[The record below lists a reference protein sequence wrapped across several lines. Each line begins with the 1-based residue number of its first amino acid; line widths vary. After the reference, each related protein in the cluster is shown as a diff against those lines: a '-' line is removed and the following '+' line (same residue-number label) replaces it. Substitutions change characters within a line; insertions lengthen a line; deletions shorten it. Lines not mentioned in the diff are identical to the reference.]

1 MIFSNKKPKIISK
14 SETYKTVIYSHVNSN
29 KSNFIIEENWH
40 LLRWLNMIG
49 KKKEMGFGFVRDPA
63 HMKGM
68 YKTLMQSATKLK
80 RTNDDIY
87 EAVALWCSNRAEA
100 EEKYGHIS
108 DWDVSCVTDMS
119 YLFHGKLLFNDD
131 ISRWNVYNVTNMCGM
146 FSLAHSFNQ
155 PIGNWNVSKVTDMSL
170 MFGCAYVFNQ
180 PIGNWNVS
188 NVMDM
193 DRMFQGTREF
203 NQHVGDWN
211 VSKVFNMEFMFSNT
225 HAFNQSIDSWD
236 MSKVT
241 NIRGIFF
248 EAIQIELLSNKL

>member
-1 MIFSNKKPKIISK
+1 MIFSNKKPKIVSK

-29 KSNFIIEENWH
+29 KSNFINEENWH
-40 LLRWLNMIG
+40 LLRYIKMIG
-49 KKKEMGFGFVRDPA
+49 KKMGMRFGFVHDPA
-63 HMKGM
+63 HMNGL
-68 YKTLMQSATKLK
+68 YKPLMQSAKKLK
-80 RTNDDIY
+80 RTDDDIR
-87 EAVALWCSNRAEA
+87 EAVNLWCINCIEA

-155 PIGNWNVSKVTDMSL
+155 PIGNWNVSNVTDMSL

-188 NVMDM
+188 NVIDM
-193 DRMFQGTREF
+193 Q
-203 NQHVGDWN
+203 
-211 VSKVFNMEFMFSNT
+211 FMFSNT
-225 HAFNQSIDSWD
+225 HAFNQSIMTWNMSNVCEISD
-236 MSKVT
+236 M
-241 NIRGIFF
+241 F
-248 EAIQIELLSNKL
+248 EEAQAFNQALWV

>member
-14 SETYKTVIYSHVNSN
+14 SEKYKTVIYSHVNSN
-29 KSNFIIEENWH
+29 KSNFITEENWH
-40 LLRWLNMIG
+40 ILRWLNMIG

-87 EAVALWCSNRAEA
+87 EAVVLWCSDHTEA
-100 EEKYGHIS
+100 EEKYGSIS
-108 DWDVSCVTDMS
+108 DWDVSSVTDMS
-119 YLFHGKLLFNDD
+119 HLFHSQKLFNDD
-131 ISRWNVYNVTNMCGM
+131 ISRWDVSNVTNMCGM

-155 PIGNWNVSKVTDMSL
+155 PIGNWNVSNVTDMSL

-188 NVMDM
+188 NVIDM
-193 DRMFQGTREF
+193 Q
-203 NQHVGDWN
+203 
-211 VSKVFNMEFMFSNT
+211 FMFSNT
-225 HAFNQSIDSWD
+225 HSFNQSIMTW
-236 MSKVT
+236 
-241 NIRGIFF
+241 N
-248 EAIQIELLSNKL
+248 LSNICEISDMFEDAKAFNQALWV

>member
-1 MIFSNKKPKIISK
+1 MIFSNKKPKIFSK

-29 KSNFIIEENWH
+29 KSNFINEENWH

-80 RTNDDIY
+80 RTDDDIR
-87 EAVALWCSNRAEA
+87 EAVNLWCINPIEA
-100 EEKYGHIS
+100 DEKYGSIS

-131 ISRWNVYNVTNMCGM
+131 ISRWDVSNVTNMCGM

-155 PIGNWNVSKVTDMSL
+155 PIGNWNVSNVTDMSL

-188 NVMDM
+188 NVIDM
-193 DRMFQGTREF
+193 Q
-203 NQHVGDWN
+203 
-211 VSKVFNMEFMFSNT
+211 FMFSNT
-225 HAFNQSIDSWD
+225 HSFNQSIMTW
-236 MSKVT
+236 
-241 NIRGIFF
+241 N
-248 EAIQIELLSNKL
+248 LSNICEISDMFEDAKAFNQALWV